1 MATYIFVHLNLHLG
15 NIVLLQ
21 GQGQIQ
27 TTLTCSQL
35 HKRAERVAALL
46 MDKARVNAGDIVALV
61 YPPGIDH
68 IVAVFGCLYIG

>member
-1 MATYIFVHLNLHLG
+1 ME
-15 NIVLLQ
+15 Q

-27 TTLTCSQL
+27 VTLTCAQL

-46 MDKARVNAGDIVALV
+46 MDKARVNAGDNVALV

-68 IVAVFGCLYIG
+68 IVAVFGCLYIGRLLSWMVV